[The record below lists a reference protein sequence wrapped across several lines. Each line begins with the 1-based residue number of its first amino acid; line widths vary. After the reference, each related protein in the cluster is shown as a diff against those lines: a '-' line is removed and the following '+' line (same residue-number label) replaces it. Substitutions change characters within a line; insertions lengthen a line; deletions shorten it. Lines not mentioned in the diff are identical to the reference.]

1 MKKEIRHFGV
11 RTPRHVDFF
20 DFWPPRQLLDQKNA
34 HFFTIL
40 DRSYNSLKWKNGQK
54 RPFLIIFSQCK
65 RIPSPR
71 GHQLHVFFCHSL
83 VFFHLFYPPLLGRGF
98 SGKFRWVNKIPL
110 FKRVLYFLWFRKWW
124 EWWSTWFTY
133 RAWKKRLG
141 ILALGPP
148 GMSIFSIFD
157 PPDNFLTRKM
167 HIFLSFWTGPTTA

>member
-1 MKKEIRHFGV
+1 MLPFFLLTYMRFDHDKVKKEIRHFGV

-34 HFFTIL
+34 HFFVIL

-110 FKRVLYFLWFRKWW
+110 FKRALYFFSIYLPFSLFLAFCLWRM
-124 EWWSTWFTY
+124 
-133 RAWKKRLG
+133 WKNILG
-141 ILALGPP
+141 I
-148 GMSIFSIFD
+148 F
-157 PPDNFLTRKM
+157 
-167 HIFLSFWTGPTTA
+167 